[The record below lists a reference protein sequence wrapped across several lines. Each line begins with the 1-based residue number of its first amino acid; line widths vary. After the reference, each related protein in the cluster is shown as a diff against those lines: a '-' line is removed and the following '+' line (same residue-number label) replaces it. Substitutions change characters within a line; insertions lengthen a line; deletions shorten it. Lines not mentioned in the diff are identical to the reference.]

1 MSIQKLPLAALQQV
15 RQYIKSTITLT
26 DVDQKFQDWAMLE
39 DFEDLPEPASVDNL
53 SSIFSFGS
61 LSVEQVPSQG
71 SWVVSTVN
79 PGAALVKL
87 PGLSLKPGVRMVGYV
102 YRAKEDGVGVVW
114 AVPEQLSTT
123 VLLEKAIASTQPS
136 HQPQPEG
143 ALDHFMEA
151 VTGDRSAVSFMVAS
165 LLRRELEEFGAVG
178 QRCTWSQHTLIDAL
192 PLPPDQWQWKH
203 QQPTDMAPKV
213 KIMPDGQAAVEF
225 FSWRTTHPIALFRH
239 IELYPP
245 EMYVSK
251 SQNQEITTSCKIPA
265 AIAQPKVWHS
275 QRRE

>member
-26 DVDQKFQDWAMLE
+26 DVDQKFQGWAMLE

-53 SSIFSFGS
+53 SSIFAFGS
-61 LSVEQVPSQG
+61 LSVEQVPPQDR
-71 SWVVSTVN
+71 WVVSTVN

-102 YRAKEDGVGVVW
+102 YQAKEDGAGEVW

-123 VLLEKAIASTQPS
+123 VLLEKAIARRESAHP
-136 HQPQPEG
+136 PQPEG
-143 ALDHFMEA
+143 AFDHFMEA
-151 VTGDRSAVSFMVAS
+151 VRGDRSAASFLVAS

-178 QRCTWSQHTLIDAL
+178 QRCTWSHHTLIDAL
-192 PLPPDQWQWKH
+192 PSIGQWQWKH

-225 FSWRTTHPIALFRH
+225 FTWRTTHPIALFRH
-239 IELYPP
+239 LELYPAKT
-245 EMYVSK
+245 YVSK
-251 SQNQEITTSCKIPA
+251 SQNQALTLPGEIHQANRPT
-265 AIAQPKVWHS
+265 
-275 QRRE
+275 